1 MILVHLSL
9 NISHVLASSLI
20 LERATLLGLKHT
32 HIYINELK
40 LWIKNISNR
49 LVIIIRE
56 DL

>member
-1 MILVHLSL
+1 MILIHLSL

-20 LERATLLGLKHT
+20 LERATLLGLRHT

-49 LVIIIRE
+49 LIIIIRE
-56 DL
+56 EL